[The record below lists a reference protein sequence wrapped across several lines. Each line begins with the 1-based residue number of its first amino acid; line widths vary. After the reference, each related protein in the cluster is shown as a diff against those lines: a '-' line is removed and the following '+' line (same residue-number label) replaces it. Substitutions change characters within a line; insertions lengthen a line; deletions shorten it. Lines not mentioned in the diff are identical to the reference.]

1 MLQNRRPLLLALIAT
16 LIIIGAAI
24 YIFYSTPALHGAV
37 ITPPA
42 PMPDFTLQSDHG
54 PVSLSDFRGKFIVLY
69 FGYTA
74 CPDVCPTTLANLS
87 DALRKLGN
95 KADQVQ
101 IIFISVDWKRDTPQK
116 LATYSKAFY
125 PTFIGVTGT
134 QSQID
139 KTTKDFGISYKFEV
153 NQVGFYS
160 VEHTATTLVLDRQ
173 RNLVLTWPYGTSP
186 DDILSDLKVL
196 TSK

>member
-1 MLQNRRPLLLALIAT
+1 MLALIAT
-16 LIIIGAAI
+16 LIIISAAI

-42 PMPDFTLQSDHG
+42 PMPDFTLRSDRG
-54 PVSLSDFRGKFIVLY
+54 PVSLSDFRGKFVVLY

-74 CPDVCPTTLANLS
+74 CPDICPTTLANLS
-87 DALRKLGN
+87 DAMQRLGN

-101 IIFISVDWKRDTPQK
+101 IIFVSVDWKRDTPQK
-116 LATYSKAFY
+116 LAAYSKAFY
-125 PTFIGVTGT
+125 PTLIGVTGT
-134 QSQID
+134 ESQID
-139 KTTKDFGISYKFEV
+139 KTTKDFGISYKFSPV

-173 RNLVLTWPYGTSP
+173 GNLVLTWPYDLSP
-186 DDILSDLKVL
+186 DNIFSDLKVL
-196 TSK
+196 VNK